1 MKSVSFFAALA
12 GAVLGA
18 LPASA
23 ELAPNYQRQAELR
36 AVLLHPGVVG
46 AFAMDQP
53 IERIEFVR
61 TDLYRVSAGGCHLD
75 VAIHGLPTPPDVSG
89 GRRFEVRPGKKI
101 CPRRAG
107 TSS

>member
-1 MKSVSFFAALA
+1 MKSLSFVGVLA
-12 GAVLGA
+12 GAMLGA

-46 AFAMDQP
+46 AFSSDQL
-53 IERIEFVR
+53 IERVEYVR
-61 TDLYRVSAGGCHLD
+61 RDLYRVSAGGCHLD
-75 VAIHGLPTPPDVSG
+75 VAIDGLPTPPGVSG
-89 GRRFEVRPGKKI
+89 GRRFEVRPGKKV

-107 TSS
+107 ASS